1 MLVLPGGHAPH
12 APEIIKEIQQEYPNF
27 RFNYDAELISRK
39 LLRKEKDGDLAS
51 SVKRC
56 MKEMEGAFSV
66 AGMNE
71 EGELFAFRD
80 PCGIRPLCCGC
91 SKDRKTCAVS
101 SETVGL
107 DINSF
112 EFDFEVNPG
121 ELVTATKDGF
131 TRKQLVFTEKRALCA
146 FEFAYFARP
155 DSRLGNRYVY
165 EVREE
170 FGRNFAWEYPETTSK
185 VDMIMSMPE
194 TGNDAAYGYH
204 ELTGIRWERASRRHR
219 YVAERAFILL
229 SNERFNTIDR
239 KINIVDHKLAGKN
252 VAVVDD
258 SIVRGD
264 TTKVV
269 VNKLRQ
275 MGAKNVYLFITF
287 PRIIG
292 PCFYGVDMAT
302 YRELIGSQY
311 DAEEIAAIVGAD
323 AVNYQSV
330 DGLVKATGLSKDDL
344 CLGCIT
350 GKYPTPLA
358 QKLADEMKERF
369 ENGYTEK
376 GRIYETAIN

>member
-1 MLVLPGGHAPH
+1 M
-12 APEIIKEIQQEYPNF
+12 
-27 RFNYDAELISRK
+27 
-39 LLRKEKDGDLAS
+39 
-51 SVKRC
+51 
-56 MKEMEGAFSV
+56 
-66 AGMNE
+66 
-71 EGELFAFRD
+71 
-80 PCGIRPLCCGC
+80 
-91 SKDRKTCAVS
+91 
-101 SETVGL
+101 
-107 DINSF
+107 
-112 EFDFEVNPG
+112 
-121 ELVTATKDGF
+121 
-131 TRKQLVFTEKRALCA
+131 CA

-165 EVREE
+165 EVREA

-185 VDMIMSMPE
+185 VDMILSMPE
-194 TGNDAAYGYH
+194 TGNDAAFGYH

-229 SNERFNTIDR
+229 SDERYATIDR
-239 KINIVDHKLAGKN
+239 KINIVDHKLTGKN

-269 VNKLRQ
+269 VKKLRE
-275 MGAKNVYLFITF
+275 MGANKVYLFITF

-302 YRELIGSQY
+302 YRELIGSQH
-311 DAEEIAAIVGAD
+311 DAEEIAEIVGAD
-323 AVNYQSV
+323 AVNYQSI
-330 DGLVKATGLSKDDL
+330 DGLIKATGLNKEDL

-376 GRIYETAIN
+376 GRIYES